1 MSIDIDPADL
11 ILPARYGDRGIP
23 HDAWTKLRRD
33 APVFRCEPDGYA
45 PFYAITRHA
54 DIMEIS
60 NKPQIFSNI
69 EGPILQD
76 RESQERQDESAAA
89 MPFTTIIQMDPPKHR
104 EYRKVASGLF
114 TPRSTDRLDEI
125 VAECARAHVDK
136 LGAEGETDF
145 VEEVSQRHPLRVLAT
160 LLGIGREDEEL
171 LLQLTQQIFAPE
183 DPDLQREGEDRTE
196 ADMAL
201 LADFGALFTRIIA
214 DRRANPREDLAS
226 KLANAKMAD
235 GSPMG
240 DIETFGY
247 YMIVFTAGHDTTRNA
262 ISGGMLALL
271 ENPDQLE
278 MLRARPELIRPAVEE
293 IVRWT
298 SPVNYMRRHL
308 LEDVELHGV
317 KMRKGEDLVM
327 YYASA
332 NRDESVFDTP
342 FDFDITRSPNRH
354 LGFGTGEHFCLGAH
368 VARLSMRA
376 LFAEL
381 ARRVETIELAGEPSQ
396 IASSFVVG
404 LKSLPV
410 RYRIRPTAGQRFRS
424 SG

>member
-1 MSIDIDPADL
+1 
-11 ILPARYGDRGIP
+11 
-23 HDAWTKLRRD
+23 
-33 APVFRCEPDGYA
+33 
-45 PFYAITRHA
+45 
-54 DIMEIS
+54 
-60 NKPQIFSNI
+60 
-69 EGPILQD
+69 
-76 RESQERQDESAAA
+76 
-89 MPFTTIIQMDPPKHR
+89 
-104 EYRKVASGLF
+104 
-114 TPRSTDRLDEI
+114 
-125 VAECARAHVDK
+125 
-136 LGAEGETDF
+136 
-145 VEEVSQRHPLRVLAT
+145 
-160 LLGIGREDEEL
+160 
-171 LLQLTQQIFAPE
+171 
-183 DPDLQREGEDRTE
+183 
-196 ADMAL
+196 MAL

>member
-1 MSIDIDPADL
+1 MAIDIDPADL
-11 ILPARYGDRGIP
+11 IVPARYGTRGIP
-23 HDAWTKLRRD
+23 HDAWTALRRE
-33 APVFRCEPDGYA
+33 APVFRCEVDGYD

-60 NKPQIFSNI
+60 SKPHVFSNI
-69 EGPILQD
+69 EGPILET
-76 RESQERQDESAAA
+76 REARARQAQAEETL
-89 MPFTTIIQMDPPKHR
+89 PFTTIIQMDPPQHR

-114 TPRSTDRLDEI
+114 TPRSTDRLDQI
-125 VAECARAHVDK
+125 VADCARAHVDK
-136 LGAEGETDF
+136 LGDEGETDF
-145 VEEVSQRHPLRVLAT
+145 VEEISQRHPLRVLAT
-160 LLGIGREDEEL
+160 LLGIGPEDEEL
-171 LLQLTQQIFAPE
+171 LLQLTQQIFAPD
-183 DPDLQREGEDRTE
+183 DPDLQRKGEDRE
-196 ADMAL
+196 AADMAL
-201 LADFGALFTRIIA
+201 MAEFGALFTRIIA
-214 DRRANPREDLAS
+214 DRRANPRDDLAS

-262 ISGGMLALL
+262 ISGGMQALL
-271 ENPDQLE
+271 EHPDQLE
-278 MLRARPELIRPAVEE
+278 KLRANPDLTRSAVEE

-298 SPVNYMRRHL
+298 APVNYMRRHL

-317 KMRKGEDLVM
+317 EMKKGEDLLM
-327 YYASA
+327 FYASA
-332 NRDESVFDTP
+332 NRDDTVFDAP
-342 FDFDITRSPNRH
+342 FDFDIARRANRH

-376 LFAEL
+376 LFLEL
-381 ARRVETIELAGEPSQ
+381 ANRIESIEPAGEPTQ

-410 RYRIRPTAGQRFRS
+410 RYKLRPGA
-424 SG
+424 

>member
-1 MSIDIDPADL
+1 MAIDIDAADL
-11 ILPARYGDRGIP
+11 ILPARYGERGIP
-23 HDAWTKLRRD
+23 HDAWTQLRRE
-33 APVFRCEPDGYA
+33 APVFRCETEGYD

-60 NKPQIFSNI
+60 SNPRIFSNI
-69 EGPILQD
+69 EGPILED
-76 RESQERQDESAAA
+76 LAARARREASAEAFD
-89 MPFTTIIQMDPPKHR
+89 FTTIIQMDPPQHR

-114 TPRSTDRLDEI
+114 TPRSTDRLDQI

-136 LGAEGETDF
+136 LGDEGETDF
-145 VEEVSQRHPLRVLAT
+145 VESISQRHPLRVLAT
-160 LLGIGREDEEL
+160 LLGIEPEDEEL
-171 LLQLTQQIFAPE
+171 LLRLTQEVFAPD
-183 DPDLQREGEDRTE
+183 DPDLQRKGENRQK

-201 LADFGALFTRIIA
+201 MAEFGALFTRIIA
-214 DRRANPREDLAS
+214 DRRANPRDDLAS

-262 ISGGMLALL
+262 ISGGMHALL
-271 ENPDQLE
+271 ENPDQLAK
-278 MLRARPELIRPAVEE
+278 LRTHPELTRSAVEE
-293 IVRWT
+293 IVRWAA
-298 SPVNYMRRHL
+298 PVNYMRRHL

-317 KMRKGEDLVM
+317 EMKKGEDLVM
-327 YYASA
+327 FYASA
-332 NRDESVFDTP
+332 NRDDDVFAAP

-376 LFAEL
+376 LFLEL
-381 ARRVETIELAGEPSQ
+381 ANRIEEIELAGDPTQ

-404 LKSLPV
+404 LKSLRV
-410 RYRIRPTAGQRFRS
+410 RYKLRPAA
-424 SG
+424 